1 MSLELKQTDDIDI
14 NETTQCTDEHYDEEM
29 NQPIDN
35 LFDIGNNIIL
45 FDKYVCGIK
54 SQLKY
59 LFFTIL
65 SLLLIVVT
73 YSVFILPLLEGIVF
87 FFILIT
93 ILGLYVLTQT
103 FHLMCFMT
111 EPGIIPRNCDLYQKK
126 CLGDE
131 DIVFYYRSGEIPK
144 EGEVPLFMM

>member
-1 MSLELKQTDDIDI
+1 MSIELKQRDDIDI
-14 NETTQCTDEHYDEEM
+14 NETTQCTDEHYEEEN

-35 LFDIGNNIIL
+35 LFDIGNNMIL
-45 FDKYVCGIK
+45 FDKYVLGIK

-65 SLLLIVVT
+65 SLMLIVVT
-73 YSVFILPLLEGIVF
+73 YCVFIVPFFDGIF
-87 FFILIT
+87 FFFMLIT
-93 ILGLYVLTQT
+93 ILGLYVSTQT
-103 FHLMCFMT
+103 FHLMCFVT